1 MPEYVLKHRQD
12 LVQRCFEEGCAEHAE
27 HRKPIAD
34 IFSLMMALN
43 DLNLYRRGR
52 DQRAPEAEAVQ
63 IVCEDDKRRYQ
74 QQIGINWLCILLLLF
89 FRAYYILFFIFYIY
103 NFALFT

>member
-1 MPEYVLKHRQD
+1 VPEYVLKHRQD

-52 DQRAPEAEAVQ
+52 DQRAPEADAIQV
-63 IVCEDDKRRYQ
+63 VCEDDKRRYQ
-74 QQIGINWLCILLLLF
+74 HQIGISWLFVLLLLF
-89 FRAYYILFFIFYIY
+89 FQAYFSIFLFIFIY
-103 NFALFT
+103 NFAY